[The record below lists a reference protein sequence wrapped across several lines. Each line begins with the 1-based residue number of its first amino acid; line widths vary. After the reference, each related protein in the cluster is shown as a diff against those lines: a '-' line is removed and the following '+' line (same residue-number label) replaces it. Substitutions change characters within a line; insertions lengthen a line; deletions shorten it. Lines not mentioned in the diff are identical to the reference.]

1 MGQLA
6 MKSTFSFPPSR
17 GPNRVSLQYVLPPL
31 MLHMEHLYPQ
41 AVLLWVAA
49 EELMAFIRSG
59 RTLFRQDVFT
69 NRISS

>member
-1 MGQLA
+1 
-6 MKSTFSFPPSR
+6 
-17 GPNRVSLQYVLPPL
+17 
-31 MLHMEHLYPQ
+31 MEHLYPQ

-59 RTLFRQDVFT
+59 GTLFRQDVFT